1 MHSVPDDDTLPTRGC
16 PVSAANHSG
25 NKSRQYEAFLTV
37 AQTFA
42 SKEADEAFLAALQR
56 ILPARN
62 G

>member
-1 MHSVPDDDTLPTRGC
+1 MEVGDVVGAFLNH
-16 PVSAANHSG
+16 SAANHSG